1 MKDMAWNVRFERL
14 QTFLLSLECLSRA
27 GQGEAIINEVIETG
41 GTYVQ
46 PKTDGWSSHMFEIHL
61 HGVVAFGSSEFE
73 AFCNWKKNATRAQAA
88 VDTEAA

>member
-1 MKDMAWNVRFERL
+1 MKDMAWNVRFDRL
-14 QTFLLSLECLSRA
+14 QAFLLNLECLSRA